1 MEETEVRSLSFDE
14 RAPNIRHRIRSVI
27 MSPMLTSDFDYHLPS
42 EMIAQTPVE
51 PRDHSRLLT
60 LDRVNGQV
68 GHRHFFDLPDLLSPG
83 DLLVFND
90 SRVFPAR
97 LNGRR
102 NPSGR
107 EIELLLL
114 NRIGEGVWR
123 SLVRPGRRMRDG
135 AEFTVTD
142 PDGIREARGRVLE
155 IEEAGTRIVSFE
167 DESALQDVGVIPL
180 PPYIHESLDDP
191 ERYQTVYSDR
201 EGSAAAPTAGLH
213 FTQRLLDR
221 LDDMGVE
228 KAFVTLHVGWDSF
241 RPVKS
246 ESADEHEMHS
256 EYWELSATSADAINR
271 AKREGRRVI
280 SVGTTAVRLLEN
292 AAILGRDSNGVLKH
306 GAGWVDLFI
315 TPGFE
320 FRVID
325 GLITN
330 FHLPR
335 STLLM
340 LVSAFAGRENVLAA
354 YREAVEARYRF
365 YSFGD
370 AMLIA

>member
-1 MEETEVRSLSFDE
+1 
-14 RAPNIRHRIRSVI
+14 
-27 MSPMLTSDFDYHLPS
+27 MLTSDFDYHLPLD
-42 EMIAQTPVE
+42 MIAQTPME

-60 LDRVNGQV
+60 LDRASGEV
-68 GHRHFFDLPDLLSPG
+68 GHRRFYDLADLLRAG

-97 LNGRR
+97 LIGRGE
-102 NPSGR
+102 PSGR

-114 NRIGEGVWR
+114 TRVGEGVWR

-135 AEFTVTD
+135 AGFRVVAKDSGVET
-142 PDGIREARGRVLE
+142 RGRVLE
-155 IEEAGTRIVSFE
+155 VEEAGTRIVSFE
-167 DESALQDVGVIPL
+167 DESALRDVGVIPL
-180 PPYIHESLDDP
+180 PPYIHETLGDP

-221 LDDMGVE
+221 LGDIGVE

-246 ESADEHEMHS
+246 DSADEHEMHS
-256 EYWELSATSADAINR
+256 EYWELSESAASMINS
-271 AKREGRRVI
+271 AKSEGRRVI

-292 AAILGRDSNGVLKH
+292 AALLGD
-306 GAGWVDLFI
+306 GADCPLREGSGWVDLFI

-320 FRVID
+320 FRAID

-340 LVSAFAGRENVLAA
+340 LVSAFAGRENVLSA
-354 YREAVEARYRF
+354 YRTAVERGYRF

>member
-1 MEETEVRSLSFDE
+1 
-14 RAPNIRHRIRSVI
+14 
-27 MSPMLTSDFDYHLPS
+27 MLTSDFDYRLPPD
-42 EMIAQTPVE
+42 MIAQTPME

-60 LDRVNGQV
+60 LDRTNGQV
-68 GHRHFFDLPDLLSPG
+68 GHRRFYDLPDLLREG

-97 LNGRR
+97 LIGRGE
-102 NPSGR
+102 PSGR

-114 NRIGEGVWR
+114 TRVGEGVWR

-135 AEFTVTD
+135 AEFVVSDGAGVT
-142 PDGIREARGRVLE
+142 EARGRVLE
-155 IEEAGTRIVSFE
+155 VEDAGTRIVSFE
-167 DESALQDVGVIPL
+167 NESALRDVGAIPL
-180 PPYIHESLDDP
+180 PPYIHETLDDP

-213 FTQRLLDR
+213 FTQSLLDR
-221 LDDMGVE
+221 LGDIGVE

-246 ESADEHEMHS
+246 ESAAEHEMHS
-256 EYWELSATSADAINR
+256 EYWELSERSADMINSAR
-271 AKREGRRVI
+271 REGRRVI

-292 AAILGRDSNGVLKH
+292 AAMLGNGADGLLKE
-306 GAGWVDLFI
+306 GSGWVDLFI

-320 FRVID
+320 FRAID

>member
-1 MEETEVRSLSFDE
+1 MS
-14 RAPNIRHRIRSVI
+14 
-27 MSPMLTSDFDYHLPS
+27 SPMLTSDFDYHLPP
-42 EMIAQTPVE
+42 EMIAQTPME

-60 LDRVNGQV
+60 MDRVSGRV
-68 GHRHFFDLPDLLSPG
+68 GHRRFLDLPDLLRPG

-97 LNGRR
+97 LLGRR
-102 NPSGR
+102 EPSGH

-114 NRIGEGVWR
+114 TRLADRKWR
-123 SLVRPGRRMRDG
+123 SLVRPGRRMREG
-135 AEFTVTD
+135 AEFTATD
-142 PDGIREARGRVLE
+142 GDGAIELPGRVE
-155 IEEAGTRIVSFE
+155 EVEEAGTRIVSFE
-167 DESALQDVGVIPL
+167 DESLIRDVGTIPL
-180 PPYIHESLDDP
+180 PPYIQETLEDS
-191 ERYQTVYSDR
+191 ERYQTVYSSV

-213 FTQRLLDR
+213 FTEGLLDR
-221 LDDMGVE
+221 LDSMGVE

-246 ESADEHEMHS
+246 DKANEHEMHS
-256 EYWELSATSADAINR
+256 EYWELSQISADAINS
-271 AKREGRRVI
+271 AKSEGRRVI

-292 AAILGRDSNGVLKH
+292 AALQNSERDGLLKSDS
-306 GAGWVDLFI
+306 GWVDLFI
-315 TPGFE
+315 TPGFR

-340 LVSAFAGRENVLAA
+340 LVSAFAGRRNVLSA
-354 YREAVEARYRF
+354 YREAVEQRYRF